1 MGNYVAMLLVSIVA
15 AYTVLFGIEHLKD
28 KNYLAFFVLIF
39 LALSIIVLPFYMLF
53 IRT

>member
-1 MGNYVAMLLVSIVA
+1 MGNYAAMLLVLLVA
-15 AYTVLFGIEHLKD
+15 TYTVLFGIEHLKT
-28 KNYLAFFVLIF
+28 KNYLAFFALLF